1 MSRHKSELRGGSQDR
16 KQAME
21 KEVSVDESWRLP
33 ACQGVWVG

>member
-1 MSRHKSELRGGSQDR
+1 MRGHKSELRGGSQDG

-21 KEVSVDESWRLP
+21 KEVRVDESWRLP